1 MKRGFAARIGYTAL
15 KRGLAPPRL
24 ASLERYREQWYLKR
38 LLEKLKITVVLDIG
52 ANDGK
57 FAEGLRL
64 MGYAGRIASFEPI
77 PSEIKK
83 LRGRAHGDINWQVFD
98 YALGSDTGTAD
109 FNVIEEGGG
118 LFYSSF
124 LRPIAAPAVSTV
136 LQIAVKRLDSVWTE
150 IIRLEDRVFLKTD
163 TQGFDMRV
171 LQGAGEYLTNV
182 LGVMTEANVKR
193 LYEGAPH
200 YLETLAFL
208 EAQGFSLMELRVI
221 DRTEQGSVLEYD
233 CILARI

>member
-1 MKRGFAARIGYTAL
+1 M
-15 KRGLAPPRL
+15 KRGLAARLGFTALRRGIAPPRL
-24 ASLERYREQWYLKR
+24 SSLERYREQWFLKR
-38 LLEKLKITVVLDIG
+38 ILEKLKITVVLDIG

-64 MGYAGRIASFEPI
+64 LGYRGRIASFEPI
-77 PSEIKK
+77 PSEIEK
-83 LRGRAHGDINWQVFD
+83 LRRRAHGDVDWRVFD
-98 YALGSDTGTAD
+98 YALGSETGMAD

-118 LFYSSF
+118 HFYSSF
-124 LRPIAAPAVSTV
+124 LKPAAAPPVSTV
-136 LQIAVKRLDSVWTE
+136 LRIAVRRLDSIWRE

-171 LQGAGEYLTNV
+171 LQGTGEYLKNV
-182 LGVMTEANVKR
+182 LGVMAEANVER

-208 EAQGFSLMELRVI
+208 EAQGFSLMDLRVI
-221 DRTEQGSVLEYD
+221 DRTAQGSVLEYD
-233 CILARI
+233 CIMARI